1 MLVLRCRK
9 EGVDSA
15 QGVPCVRVRRVRH
28 PDNDPP
34 EITIIKHSAS
44 NQVIQL
50 QVDGLCFAYPQRV
63 LLREFSACITPG
75 LTLVRGGDGSG
86 KTTLLRLLAGDLAA
100 QAGQL
105 RLGGVSLQSDAHAYQ
120 QQIFWVDPKTTALDE
135 VSAQDYFKSLSG
147 LYPSFDA
154 SLALELSGTL
164 SLTSHLHKPLYMLS
178 TGSKRKVWLAAA
190 FASGAALTLLDAP
203 FSGLDL
209 ASVRQVMALLEG
221 AAAHP
226 SRAWVLADH
235 QAPGDLLLGQVI
247 ELGAAD

>member
-1 MLVLRCRK
+1 MFVLRYRK
-9 EGVDSA
+9 EGGDRA
-15 QGVPCVRVRRVRH
+15 QGVPCVRVSRVRR
-28 PDNDPP
+28 PDNNPP
-34 EITIIKHSAS
+34 ETTIIEQSAT

-86 KTTLLRLLAGDLAA
+86 KTTLLRLMAGDLPA

-120 QQIFWVDPKTTALDE
+120 RQIFWVDPKTTALDDA
-135 VSAQDYFKSLSG
+135 SAQDYFKSLSG
-147 LYPSFDA
+147 LYPLFDG
-154 SLALELSGTL
+154 SLVLELSETL
-164 SLTSHLHKPLYMLS
+164 SLTPHLHKPLYMLS

-203 FSGLDL
+203 FAGLDL
-209 ASVRQVMALLEG
+209 ASVRQVMALLEE

-226 SRAWVLADH
+226 TRAWVLADH
-235 QAPGDLLLGQVI
+235 QAPGDLLLAQVI
-247 ELGAAD
+247 ELGNAD

>member
-1 MLVLRCRK
+1 MLVLRYRK
-9 EGVDSA
+9 EGVDWA
-15 QGVPCVRVRRVRH
+15 QGVPCVRVSRVRR
-28 PDNDPP
+28 PDNNPP
-34 EITIIKHSAS
+34 ETTIIEHSAN
-44 NQVIQL
+44 NQAIQL
-50 QVDGLCFAYPQRV
+50 QVDGLCFAYPQQV

-86 KTTLLRLLAGDLAA
+86 KTTLLRLMAGDLPA

-120 QQIFWVDPKTTALDE
+120 RQIFWVDPKTTALDDA
-135 VSAQDYFKSLSG
+135 SAQDYFKSLSG
-147 LYPSFDA
+147 PYPMFDG
-154 SLALELSGTL
+154 SLVLELSETL
-164 SLTSHLHKPLYMLS
+164 SLTPHLHKPLYMLS

-209 ASVRQVMALLEG
+209 ASVRQVMALLEE

-226 SRAWVLADH
+226 TRAWVLADH
-235 QAPGDLLLGQVI
+235 QAPGNLMLTQVI
-247 ELGAAD
+247 ELGGAD